1 MLSTEQKMLIKTV
14 PPALSAT
21 KHLLQ
26 SNRLH
31 PRKSQVATQTM
42 EKLWNFGKAR
52 ITAARATTIQSPAY
66 MQNQALNSPSTRYF
80 SPAVPAFLTPPAV
93 LQKSSTL
100 YTS

>member
-1 MLSTEQKMLIKTV
+1 MLGTEQKTLIKTV

-21 KHLLQ
+21 KHFLQ

-31 PRKSQVATQTM
+31 PRKSQVATQTIP
-42 EKLWNFGKAR
+42 NFGKAR
-52 ITAARATTIQSPAY
+52 ITAGRATTIQSPVD
-66 MQNQALNSPSTRYF
+66 MQNQTPHSPSTRWF

-100 YTS
+100 HTS